1 MLQIEGKIDEFSW
14 TPPADAA
21 SLTHAWF
28 DDSLTFLP
36 KCAHD
41 VILYGLLIE
50 KNVTIA
56 KSGIQTKYYFFMLK
70 TLKIFLKRDTEML
83 HSS

>member
-1 MLQIEGKIDEFSW
+1 MLQFEGKIDEFSW
-14 TPPADAA
+14 APPDDAA
-21 SLTHAWF
+21 SLPHAWF

-41 VILYGLLIE
+41 VILYGLVIE
-50 KNVTIA
+50 KNVTMA

-70 TLKIFLKRDTEML
+70 TLKIFLKRDIGML
-83 HSS
+83 NSS